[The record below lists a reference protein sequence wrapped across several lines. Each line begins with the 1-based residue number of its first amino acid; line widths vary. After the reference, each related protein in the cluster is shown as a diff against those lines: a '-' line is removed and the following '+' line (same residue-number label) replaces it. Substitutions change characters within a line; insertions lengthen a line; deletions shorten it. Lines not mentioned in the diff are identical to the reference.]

1 MSGKMDNAPEWRS
14 LLDRLIEKCKTTF
27 GTSVALEDDKG
38 TKFPTVW
45 ALALLA
51 RTISNIEA
59 ARILLDTNHPMEA
72 RTLVRC
78 CWENFFCT
86 AAIAKTGDAF
96 LEKLDLDHGASQ
108 RKQAQRLRDFA
119 TNYGGGDVEVGKALS
134 SFAEVMEKEYP
145 KAAFL
150 NHQRTAEDGT
160 VGEGYVIYNV
170 LSNDA
175 AHPSITSLNRHILS
189 MGRGNWTISANPPI
203 DQYESIQTL
212 QLACSA
218 VLGVCVAFYEVFGG
232 GETGE
237 TLASLGDEFT
247 RLTDASKAAEKSLR
261 AI

>member
-1 MSGKMDNAPEWRS
+1 MESTQEWRS
-14 LLDRLIEKCKTTF
+14 LLDRFIEKCKTTF
-27 GTSVALEDDKG
+27 GTSIVLEDNKG

-59 ARILLDTNHPMEA
+59 VRILLDTGHLIEA

-108 RKQAQRLRDFA
+108 KKQAQRLRDFTA
-119 TNYGGGDVEVGKALS
+119 NYDGGNEEASKAFS
-134 SFAEVMEKEYP
+134 SFADVMQKEYP
-145 KAAFL
+145 KASFL

-160 VGEGYVIYNV
+160 VGEGYIIYNV

-175 AHPSITSLNRHILS
+175 AHPSITSLDRHILS

-203 DQYESIQTL
+203 NQNESIQTL

-218 VLGVCVAFYEVFGG
+218 ILGMCVAFYEVFGG

-237 TLASLGDEFT
+237 TLASIGEDFT
-247 RLTDASKAAEKSLR
+247 RLSDASKAANISL
-261 AI
+261 

>member
-1 MSGKMDNAPEWRS
+1 M
-14 LLDRLIEKCKTTF
+14 
-27 GTSVALEDDKG
+27 
-38 TKFPTVW
+38 
-45 ALALLA
+45 
-51 RTISNIEA
+51 
-59 ARILLDTNHPMEA
+59 RILLDAGHLIEA

-108 RKQAQRLRDFA
+108 KKQAQRLRDFA
-119 TNYGGGDVEVGKALS
+119 TNYDGRNVEVSKALS
-134 SFAEVMEKEYP
+134 SFADVMEKEYP
-145 KAAFL
+145 KASFL

-189 MGRGNWTISANPPI
+189 MGRGNWTIAANPPI
-203 DQYESIQTL
+203 NQNESIQTL

-218 VLGVCVAFYEVFGG
+218 MLGMCVAFYEVFGG
-232 GETGE
+232 GESGGN
-237 TLASLGDEFT
+237 ACF
-247 RLTDASKAAEKSLR
+247 AEGTNLQD
-261 AI
+261 